1 MPGMT
6 VELNTNTG
14 SSSANASDSAP
25 SDIAPPTTAPPA
37 PAPSPPVPDAPT
49 ANAVLNSPSVDR
61 TPGPPPL
68 RSHRQPTPDLLP
80 PILPM
85 SSRRV
90 VTLLFPERGADV
102 VRAPL
107 ISAIFTKLTPSLF
120 NCGFISEARATNG
133 ETLRFA
139 GRSYASICYFW
150 PTLQSANVFHAVFR
164 HPFEKS
170 PGRSIRAK
178 PYIDPHPD
186 FTEAKASGSP
196 ILSLRRVPAR
206 FEDTDIFAYLVPRW
220 LAGISLF
227 HHMQD
232 PYDGVFLPILT
243 GIPIPQP
250 DDPDF
255 LSIPALLPTGGKSPA
270 ILVNVSTHECSKC
283 ASNHRV
289 EDHAVFPCLRKG
301 HLNNKAQITVAQ
313 LQKSYG
319 GSLGARAAPTSVRAD
334 PGILLIGTDM
344 SVEPWTCVLCDL
356 VCGPTLDSALEQ
368 WPPHSTAHVLGNAHK
383 PAAKETYDT
392 WSAAAFL
399 KDEKIAAFL
408 KQMKLMSHVKVSHAC
423 CMCAAPL

>member
-1 MPGMT
+1 MT
-6 VELNTNTG
+6 VELNTNTS
-14 SSSANASDSAP
+14 SSSADASDSAP

-37 PAPSPPVPDAPT
+37 PAPSPSVPDAPT

-90 VTLLFPERGADV
+90 VALLFPERGADV

-139 GRSYASICYFW
+139 GRSYGSICYFW

-170 PGRSIRAK
+170 SGRSIRAK

-196 ILSLRRVPAR
+196 ILSLR
-206 FEDTDIFAYLVPRW
+206 
-220 LAGISLF
+220 
-227 HHMQD
+227 M
-232 PYDGVFLPILT
+232 
-243 GIPIPQP
+243 P

-270 ILVNVSTHECSKC
+270 IPVNVSTHECSKC

-356 VCGPTLDSALEQ
+356 VCGSTLDSALEQ